1 MLKGFFEIKRVD
13 LETWRRLILEG
24 LSIPLYLEELQ
35 DMRRVHYLV

>member
-13 LETWRRLILEG
+13 LEIWRRLILEG